1 MLQKSGLSESDDVS
15 SSGGDSSFDS
25 SDSDFLDFPIETLLK
40 GARRKSASDTRQ
52 LKRYQNKN
60 KKLLLQYKKVK
71 KEDEADSNV
80 AISIVQESN

>member
-1 MLQKSGLSESDDVS
+1 MSQGKGQGGHDKIITLQSKSGVSESDDVS

-60 KKLLLQYKKVK
+60 QL
-71 KEDEADSNV
+71 
-80 AISIVQESN
+80 